1 MNYPAPHPLR
11 IFPPSLTKRGWS
23 DCSRFGGHF
32 PTEAVVILGG
42 GTRIGAVDDHRLMI
56 FRRSILF

>member
-11 IFPPSLTKRGWS
+11 IFPPSLTNRGWL

-32 PTEAVVILGG
+32 PTEAVAILG
-42 GTRIGAVDDHRLMI
+42 AELASVLLMTI
-56 FRRSILF
+56 VCRF

>member
-32 PTEAVVILGG
+32 PAEAVVILGEELASVLPM
-42 GTRIGAVDDHRLMI
+42 TIV
-56 FRRSILF
+56 